1 MRKVLGAGV
10 GQLVTLITRNFVFLV
25 GISCLIAFPA
35 AYLFMDKWL
44 KEFPYKPGFSFLP
57 YLLAGLTVLLITLAT
72 VIYHTMRAALAN
84 PSKNLRSE

>member
-10 GQLVTLITRNFVFLV
+10 GQLVTLITRNFIFLV
-25 GISCLIAFPA
+25 GISCLIAFPV

-44 KEFPYKPGFSFLP
+44 GVFPYNTGLSVLP
-57 YLLAGLTVLLITLAT
+57 FVAAALTVLLITLAT

-84 PSKNLRSE
+84 PSKSLRSE